1 MKRIETLRSAQAA
14 LAPAIVVTPPSS
26 DGVPVPTTQAEKVS
40 LFAELF
46 RGRADVYP
54 RRWENS
60 RTGKSGYSPHCAREW
75 KAGCEKPR
83 VKCGECPV
91 KAFVPVTDRVLV
103 DHLQGLIVA
112 GVYPLV
118 EGDRCHFVAVDFDGP
133 GWQGDVAAFAEA
145 ARAAGLPVA
154 VERSRS
160 GNGAHAWFFFAGQ
173 VPAVA
178 ARQMASYLL
187 TEAMSR
193 RSEIGMKSYDRLFP
207 NQDTVPRGG
216 FGNLIALPLQRAARQ
231 KGNSVFIDEAFEPFA
246 DQWAFLARQPRIPG
260 ETVALVAREALRQGR
275 VLGVRFAAMADD
287 DQAPWHRP
295 PSGIRHSLP
304 AGGAPERLEVVLG
317 QRIFVPRAGL
327 SPAFTAEVRRLAAFQ
342 NPVFFEKQAMRFATG
357 GIPRIITCA
366 EEDALH
372 LSLPRGCLSDSR
384 GARRLL
390 RKHARDPGRARHGPS
405 AGSALPRDAHFG
417 AGARLRRA
425 RTA

>member
-1 MKRIETLRSAQAA
+1 MPGTPRQPADDLTHAEGRLAELDAERSRLVKRIEALRRAQAA
-14 LAPAIVVTPPSS
+14 PAPPILVTPASS
-26 DGVPVPTTQAEKVS
+26 DGVPVPISQAEKVS

-46 RGRADVYP
+46 RGRTDVYP
-54 RRWENS
+54 RRWEN

-103 DHLQGLIVA
+103 DHLQGTIVA

-216 FGNLIALPLQRAARQ
+216 YGNLIALPLQRAARQ
-231 KGNSVFIDEAFEPFA
+231 AGNSVFVDDAFKPFS
-246 DQWAFLARQPRIPG
+246 DQWAFLSRQRSWGRSLRGRRSLPRRSRRMTSGSSSRHRERGRPSWPRSSSRAGTSARSYWCTGDPSWTSG
-260 ETVALVAREALRQGR
+260 ALSSRPSSTWTRRASASSGVARR
-275 VLGVRFAAMADD
+275 
-287 DQAPWHRP
+287 
-295 PSGIRHSLP
+295 SLP
-304 AGGAPERLEVVLG
+304 AASTSRPS
-317 QRIFVPRAGL
+317 RA
-327 SPAFTAEVRRLAAFQ
+327 SCT
-342 NPVFFEKQAMRFATG
+342 
-357 GIPRIITCA
+357 
-366 EEDALH
+366 
-372 LSLPRGCLSDSR
+372 
-384 GARRLL
+384 
-390 RKHARDPGRARHGPS
+390 RAR
-405 AGSALPRDAHFG
+405 
-417 AGARLRRA
+417 
-425 RTA
+425 